1 MWGKHTVHSSDKE
14 QKPWTTE
21 HWDKD
26 GHRSGDKNR
35 DREHEKSKK
44 SDNWH
49 GSDRPHGCSPR
60 CKDHDGAYEHHAN
73 GKCKRS
79 HGHDSPSDSCKTK
92 QRWEM
97 SASPSHDCRKSHTP
111 ERRPLPPPPMFH
123 AMPRRLS
130 SDPTSAHLSFDQSWG
145 SLPPVDLGGGEPCP
159 ISSVSAPIQV
169 GILSVSGPISLPS
182 ESVSALRLTADHT
195 KEIFNLACEWRQLK
209 ERVVREFVKLSSQE
223 VLFCTQAQ
231 STGYKMLASGHPDR
245 FTAYYVILRSDEEST
260 EAKDKAMEELL
271 NRVSEAWLRTNAS
284 SFKCAGLWGEVGR
297 IFRQSWG
304 LDKSAG
310 GAHLD
315 DDASNNQGH
324 QSAIMRWPRY
334 CILSPGHTPLL
345 SSKPRIPEHF
355 THDHWVRARSLCSVA
370 LAGAP

>member
-1 MWGKHTVHSSDKE
+1 M
-14 QKPWTTE
+14 
-21 HWDKD
+21 
-26 GHRSGDKNR
+26 
-35 DREHEKSKK
+35 
-44 SDNWH
+44 
-49 GSDRPHGCSPR
+49 
-60 CKDHDGAYEHHAN
+60 
-73 GKCKRS
+73 
-79 HGHDSPSDSCKTK
+79 
-92 QRWEM
+92 
-97 SASPSHDCRKSHTP
+97 
-111 ERRPLPPPPMFH
+111 
-123 AMPRRLS
+123 
-130 SDPTSAHLSFDQSWG
+130 
-145 SLPPVDLGGGEPCP
+145 
-159 ISSVSAPIQV
+159 
-169 GILSVSGPISLPS
+169 SVSGLISLPS

-245 FTAYYVILRSDEEST
+245 FTAYYAILRSDEEST

-271 NRVSEAWLRTNAS
+271 NRVSEHGYEQMRHHSNALDYEAKLDA
-284 SFKCAGLWGEVGR
+284 F
-297 IFRQSWG
+297 FRQSWG

-324 QSAIMRWPRY
+324 QSAIMRWPCY
-334 CILSPGHTPLL
+334 CIPSPGHTPLL

-355 THDHWVRARSLCSVA
+355 THDHWVRAQSLCSVA